1 MVGQGRQVPFA
12 SLLELTTAFGTCHQ
26 VGVHADGMP
35 TPGDP
40 ARFAGLWVGHAV
52 VEKVQQVTA
61 SANPAPQPVSSEASL
76 RMIVHVDAAGQARL
90 LREAIVM
97 WIDGVADAAGTLTE
111 SGRFIVFADGQA
123 ISTWKTQNP
132 VLALRLK
139 GVSEKAGKLAGQ
151 RMSSAGFSFV
161 GPRTFSTS
169 GGSVFGQGTATVTLQ
184 SGAADAD
191 GLNPYRHRYHP
202 DHAQGVA
209 FSRAITLAFSSP
221 PAGQPETALRG
232 SYAESISGLYR
243 SPVSVSG
250 SFSLSRSLGPVTFVP

>member
-1 MVGQGRQVPFA
+1 MGAEHAAQRGMQ
-12 SLLELTTAFGTCHQ
+12 Q
-26 VGVHADGMP
+26 VGG
-35 TPGDP
+35 
-40 ARFAGLWVGHAV
+40 AV
-52 VEKVQQVTA
+52 VEDDRA
-61 SANPAPQPVSSEASL
+61 AAGA
-76 RMIVHVDAAGQARL
+76 VDAAAQTIAAL
-90 LREAIVM
+90 E
-97 WIDGVADAAGTLTE
+97 AAG
-111 SGRFIVFADGQA
+111 RQRAD
-123 ISTWKTQNP
+123 
-132 VLALRLK
+132 V
-139 GVSEKAGKLAGQ
+139 AGKLAGQ